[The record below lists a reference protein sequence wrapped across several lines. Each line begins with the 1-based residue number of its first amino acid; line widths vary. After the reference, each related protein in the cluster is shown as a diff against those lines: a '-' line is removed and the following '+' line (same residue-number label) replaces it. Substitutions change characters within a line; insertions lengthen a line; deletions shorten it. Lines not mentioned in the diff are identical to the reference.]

1 MELNEFIGHFI
12 NGFDEVPTIS
22 ITGETNFREEIDE
35 WDSLTAMTII
45 AIIIDE
51 YNVSIKGEEL
61 KNCITVNDIF
71 ELVKSKK

>member
-35 WDSLTAMTII
+35 WDSLTTMTII

>member
-1 MELNEFIGHFI
+1 MELNEFINHFI
-12 NGFDEVPTIS
+12 SGFDGVITVP

-51 YNVSIKGEEL
+51 YGVSLKGEEL
-61 KNCITVNDIF
+61 KKCTTVNDIF
-71 ELVKSKK
+71 ELVRSKK